1 MYWVCWGCLF
11 ILLGLSFYILADTF
25 FVSRALG
32 ADGLTAL
39 NLAIPVYSF
48 INGSGL
54 MLGIGG
60 GTKYSILRSQ
70 KNKVK
75 ANQAFTNAVVLTG
88 IVAGIFC
95 LLGIFCSGPMV
106 RMLGANESV
115 FQMTKTYLQVILL
128 FAPMFMANNLLLCF
142 VRNDGN
148 PHLAMAAMICG
159 SLSNII
165 LDYIFIFPL
174 GMGLF
179 GAAFATGLAP
189 VISILILS
197 PYLINKRNQFHLKK
211 CRLSA
216 NLLLDIFSSGLPSLI
231 TEVSSGIVIIVFNMI
246 LLRIAG
252 NIGVAAYGV
261 IANLSLV
268 VMAVYTG
275 IAQGIQPVLSSNYG
289 AGNHKNVTAIL
300 RYAVTAVIVIS
311 ACVYVM
317 AVYTGIAQGIQP
329 VLSSNYGA
337 GNHKNVTAILRYA
350 VTAVIVISAC
360 VYLCIFFGAEPI
372 TRVFNSNH
380 NKTLQDIAAAG
391 LKIYFTASVFAGFN
405 VVAAVYFTSTEYPR
419 PAHIISILRG
429 FVIIIPMAFLLS
441 ALGGI
446 TGVWAAFPTTE
457 LLVSLIGMI
466 LLFQFHKVKKE
477 DS

>member
-1 MYWVCWGCLF
+1 MKEMSCFKVFLKYSSLNVLGM
-11 ILLGLSFYILADTF
+11 LGLSFYILADTF

-311 ACVYVM
+311 ACVY
-317 AVYTGIAQGIQP
+317 
-329 VLSSNYGA
+329 
-337 GNHKNVTAILRYA
+337 
-350 VTAVIVISAC
+350 
-360 VYLCIFFGAEPI
+360 LCIFFGAEPI
-372 TRVFNSNH
+372 TGVFNSNH

-446 TGVWAAFPTTE
+446 TGVWSAFPTTE

>member
-1 MYWVCWGCLF
+1 
-11 ILLGLSFYILADTF
+11 
-25 FVSRALG
+25 
-32 ADGLTAL
+32 
-39 NLAIPVYSF
+39 
-48 INGSGL
+48 
-54 MLGIGG
+54 
-60 GTKYSILRSQ
+60 
-70 KNKVK
+70 
-75 ANQAFTNAVVLTG
+75 
-88 IVAGIFC
+88 
-95 LLGIFCSGPMV
+95 
-106 RMLGANESV
+106 
-115 FQMTKTYLQVILL
+115 MT
-128 FAPMFMANNLLLCF
+128 
-142 VRNDGN
+142 
-148 PHLAMAAMICG
+148 AMICG
-159 SLSNII
+159 SLSNVI

-311 ACVYVM
+311 ACVY
-317 AVYTGIAQGIQP
+317 
-329 VLSSNYGA
+329 
-337 GNHKNVTAILRYA
+337 
-350 VTAVIVISAC
+350 
-360 VYLCIFFGAEPI
+360 LCIFFGAEPI
-372 TRVFNSNH
+372 TGVFNSSH

-441 ALGGI
+441 SLGGI

>member
-1 MYWVCWGCLF
+1 MKEMSCFKVFLKYSSLNVLGM
-11 ILLGLSFYILADTF
+11 LGLSFYILADTF

-60 GTKYSILRSQ
+60 GTKYSIVRSQ
-70 KNKVK
+70 KNKPK

-311 ACVYVM
+311 ACVY
-317 AVYTGIAQGIQP
+317 
-329 VLSSNYGA
+329 
-337 GNHKNVTAILRYA
+337 
-350 VTAVIVISAC
+350 
-360 VYLCIFFGAEPI
+360 LCIFFGAEPI
-372 TRVFNSNH
+372 TGVFNSSH